1 MADRIKSGITGFDLL
16 IGGGIPAG
24 HSVMLQSPIPLENS
38 IFTYQFIKK
47 GLENYEPVLVVLSK
61 ISPQKFREYLKV
73 LGVDAKEY
81 ESNGYLKIVDWYS
94 FKSGKIVGDV
104 EDRDGVI
111 CASKDLTNIGIAINR
126 GIKALADAPVKRAVL
141 DVLSQALNFFE
152 YKRVY
157 NFAQGMVARLRDNNI
172 TSIFTVEIHAEEA
185 KILPALHGIFDGV
198 IDVKLLRERDK
209 LIRKIG
215 ILSMSGIKFDPK
227 YRDFWIEGNE
237 MVIGD
242 RKEVPKPPDNDRIP
256 KPRPSSPSKPHK
268 KLSPKAEENLKEKME
283 LVKDHPQNPDT
294 WFSLGS
300 TLLSYERNEDALLAF
315 DKVIELN
322 PHHLDVWE
330 AKGNALRALGRDEE
344 AEECFKRSLEI
355 PKEKEE
361 KETPPLEDLEREL
374 MGILEEEED
383 KAPKESELEKVE
395 FECPECGTAL
405 SEDDT
410 QCPNCGARFDEL
422 EEIPDE
428 LLVKEEEKAPEE
440 KPMPPLEITL
450 EELEKEGIEEI
461 PTPETPLEEL
471 EEEIPIPPLEIALEE
486 LEEEPI
492 EEIPE
497 PEAPLEEVEE
507 EAVEEVTLPTLETAL
522 EELEE
527 EVLEEISKPQLESA
541 LEELEQ
547 ELGKFIGEELE
558 PGEEVQVPTVLECP
572 ECGTYVEAEV
582 TSCPNCG
589 AQFVEIAEVTEPTEE
604 VTPEI
609 EVEEE
614 LEKFVGE
621 ELEPEEE
628 IQIPMVLECPEC
640 GTYVEAETTS
650 CPSCGAQFVEIAE
663 VTEPIEEVTPEI
675 EIEDE
680 LERFVREEL
689 EPEVGIEKEIEEF
702 ECPMCGGQVVSDDT
716 MCPHC
721 GVKFGVPEVGLEA
734 KLREEE
740 FEPSEF
746 PGLTNGL
753 TNGLKRGVQGLTNGL
768 TNGITN
774 GLTNGLRALR
784 SGITN
789 GVTNG
794 NGITNGIA
802 PYHKVIEKKR
812 GTLRV
817 VATITFFLL
826 LLLSPFLLRV
836 VVVPDNI
843 IIDGSFEDWSG
854 VVNNT
859 FDANVPPFPPDIDI
873 VEYRVDDRQLELSF
887 YLRVEGDMLAG
898 EPDVPSGEKHVDTV
912 HIFIDTD
919 KSPDTGYYIHYIG
932 ADYMVKIFGWNG
944 EILSSGLHSYT
955 AKEQDWNLW
964 DQVGSVSSAVHE
976 SKLETK
982 VPYNAI
988 YLNNGM
994 EVDVLFHMQSWDGFE
1009 DFSDTVISN
1018 EEGVLSITQ
1027 QGVAEEVISG
1037 KGNRLL
1043 RLDLK
1048 PLNTDI
1054 ILDELKATRTGL
1066 GTDDDISA
1074 IRLEDEM
1081 GESIATGTMSDGYAM
1096 FRPDRSFNEGQSTT
1110 LNIVV
1115 DVSGNAVAGNS
1126 IGFRIM
1132 NSSDVMTDRGAVSLK
1147 RVKPI
1152 GNRFDNGYLISTSYN
1167 VTIDGAF
1174 ADWENKTVRT
1184 DIGGDVNRAD
1194 LDILRYGVSTTEEG
1208 TAFYLKVD
1216 GEMCGGIEVPY
1227 RNRETKAEP
1236 TEPGEPGPPSP
1247 PTPPIPLPPPKTG
1260 EDLVYIFIDTIDGTG
1275 YSGGLPI
1282 GADYMIEVRGRYNQV
1297 LSKTYYEWSGT
1308 VPIEW
1313 NWTEQG
1319 SIDVGL
1325 DSVQMEIGIEWEDIG
1340 IDPLNDRFD
1349 VYFMTTDWE
1358 EGEKDYSDGE
1368 GPIAGPTRAYIGD
1381 GKSRGY
1387 DIKYHGNYDLYFEE
1401 STGEVLFETKDGFY
1415 LSWRLP
1421 QELNWEDENGEMIPM
1436 ANLKS
1441 LDLEI
1446 QSAIAY
1452 WIDVYTNAKVS
1463 VEYLFNDNLLKE
1475 NIVIEEEIS
1484 KPNNLD
1490 GWKYLSMEMPIEFSD
1505 DLKILTNGIHNEIGL
1520 ITSNDIDFY
1529 SGGHVV
1535 YTIEAPVAID
1545 AKGNSIECEYII
1557 TEDSAKMLILRCP
1570 SNWLETAVYP
1580 VRIDPSIT
1588 YYTLETDDYVNDW
1601 DIFGSDVEVGD
1612 FNGDGY
1618 ADVLSGAE
1626 RNDQDYNDGGR
1637 AYIFFGPFTGNV
1649 ASPDVTLAF
1658 ATANWQRY
1666 GSSVGVGDF
1675 NHDGYDDAIVVGND
1689 VDVCIKNGSST
1700 LSGIYTTPD
1709 VKVSPVTSWSSFGTS
1724 LGAGNFNGDN
1734 NDDLVIGA
1742 PEHSSENG
1750 KVYIYY
1756 YDSTDWGDGTI
1767 DDPPD
1772 DTLQSQSNSGIMYF
1786 FGYSLVI
1793 GNFYSGGLDDIA
1805 VGEPYYDF
1813 SGGGDIIGR
1822 VNLFDGDVIDDN
1834 GNNPD
1839 GPSNYINNPQ
1849 GSPAGFLDQ
1858 FGHSIAAGD
1867 FNPSTTTYDFDDLV
1881 VGEPGYDGGT
1891 TTNEGHAYIF
1901 TCDDDIAGWQ
1911 TNNPTPS
1918 DIANPEGSNGNGDQ
1932 FGYAVGAGDVYGDG
1946 VEDFFI
1952 GSPNSDNN
1960 GPENGTVYIF
1970 DCDGSSI
1977 LTTYNDSQ
1985 NGTSGGERLGW
1996 SVSGGKY
2003 SNDSLYT
2010 LVAGAPFWDDNSPSY
2025 SDAGRVWV
2033 IQIPEFQNFVLPIG
2047 IMITIFVIYRKRST
2061 RKKRN

>member
-1 MADRIKSGITGFDLL
+1 MAKRIKSGITGFDLL

-38 IFTYQFIKK
+38 IFTYQYIKK

-73 LGVDAKEY
+73 LGVDAREY
-81 ESNGYLKIVDWYS
+81 ENNGYLKIVDWYS

-172 TSIFTVEIHAEEA
+172 TSIFTVEIHADEE
-185 KILPALHGIFDGV
+185 KTLPALHGIFDGV
-198 IDVKLLRERDK
+198 IDVKLLREKDK

-242 RKEVPKPPDNDRIP
+242 RKELLKPPDNDRIP
-256 KPRPSSPSKPHK
+256 KPKPPSPSKPPK
-268 KLSPKAEENLKEKME
+268 KLSTKAEKNLKEKME

-300 TLLSYERNEDALLAF
+300 ALLTYERNEDALLAF

-322 PHHLDVWE
+322 PHHLKVWE
-330 AKGNALRALGRDEE
+330 AKGNALRALGRNEE

-361 KETPPLEDLEREL
+361 EEPTPLEDLEREL
-374 MGILEEEED
+374 SGILEEEE
-383 KAPKESELEKVE
+383 KEPPPTESELEKVE
-395 FECPECGTAL
+395 LVCPECGTAL
-405 SEDDT
+405 GEDDIL
-410 QCPNCGARFDEL
+410 CPNCGTRFDEL

-428 LLVKEEEKAPEE
+428 LLAKEEEKAPEE
-440 KPMPPLEITL
+440 IPTPPLEITL
-450 EELEKEGIEEI
+450 EELEAEPVEEI
-461 PTPETPLEEL
+461 PK
-471 EEEIPIPPLEIALEE
+471 
-486 LEEEPI
+486 
-492 EEIPE
+492 

-507 EAVEEVTLPTLETAL
+507 EISLPKLETAL

-527 EVLEEISKPQLESA
+527 EVLEEISKPQLETA

-547 ELGKFIGEELE
+547 ELGKFVGEEPE
-558 PGEEVQVPTVLECP
+558 PEEEVQLPKILECP
-572 ECGTYVEAEV
+572 ECGAYVEADV

-589 AQFVEIAEVTEPTEE
+589 AQFAEISEVTEPTEE
-604 VTPEI
+604 EKPEI
-609 EVEEE
+609 EIEEE

-621 ELEPEEE
+621 KLEPEEE
-628 IQIPMVLECPEC
+628 VQVPMVLECPEC
-640 GTYVEAETTS
+640 GTYVEAEATS
-650 CPSCGAQFVEIAE
+650 CPKCGAQFVEIAVE
-663 VTEPIEEVTPEI
+663 TEPTEEVTPEI
-675 EIEDE
+675 ELEDE
-680 LERFVREEL
+680 FEKFVREAL
-689 EPEVGIEKEIEEF
+689 EPEIGLEKEIEEY
-702 ECPMCGGQVVSDDT
+702 ECPMCGSQVVSDDT
-716 MCPHC
+716 MCPNC
-721 GVKFGVPEVGLEA
+721 GVKFGIPEVGLET

-753 TNGLKRGVQGLTNGL
+753 TNGLRRGVRGVTNGL

-794 NGITNGIA
+794 NGITNGIT
-802 PYHKVIEKKR
+802 PYHKVMDKKR
-812 GTLRV
+812 GTIRV
-817 VATITFFLL
+817 VATIAFFLL

-854 VVNNT
+854 VLNNT
-859 FDANVPPFPPDIDI
+859 FDTNIPPFPPDIDI

-898 EPDVPSGEKHVDTV
+898 EPDVPGGEKHVDTV

-919 KSPDTGYYIHYIG
+919 KSSETGYYIHYIG

-944 EILSSGLHSYT
+944 EVLTSSLHRYT
-955 AKEQDWNLW
+955 AEDQDWNLW
-964 DQVGSVSSAVHE
+964 EQIGSVSSAVHE

-982 VPYNAI
+982 VSYNAI
-988 YLNNGM
+988 YLKNGM
-994 EVDVLFHMQSWDGFE
+994 KVDVLFHTQSWDGFE
-1009 DFSDTVISN
+1009 DFSDTIISN
-1018 EEGVLSITQ
+1018 EEGILSITQ
-1027 QGVAEEVISG
+1027 QGEAKEVISG
-1037 KGNRLL
+1037 KGNKLVRLE
-1043 RLDLK
+1043 LK
-1048 PLNTDI
+1048 PLNADI
-1054 ILDELKATRTGL
+1054 ILDELKAARTGL
-1066 GTDDDISA
+1066 GTDGDISR
-1074 IRLEDEM
+1074 IMLEDEM
-1081 GESIATGTMSDGYAM
+1081 GESIATGTMSDGYAI
-1096 FRPDRSFNEGQSTT
+1096 FRPDKLLNEGQSTIFY
-1110 LNIVV
+1110 IVA

-1132 NSSDVMTDRGAVSLK
+1132 NSSDVITDKGTVSLK
-1147 RVKPI
+1147 RIKPV
-1152 GNRFDNGYLISTSYN
+1152 GNRVDTCYLIGTPYN

-1184 DIGGDVNRAD
+1184 DISGDVNRAD

-1216 GEMCGGIEVPY
+1216 GEICGGIEVPY
-1227 RNRETKAEP
+1227 RNIETMPEP

-1247 PTPPIPLPPPKTG
+1247 PAPPIPLPPPKTG
-1260 EDLVYIFIDTIDGTG
+1260 EDLVYIFIDTIEGTG

-1282 GADYMIEVRGRYNQV
+1282 GADYMIEVKGRYNQV
-1297 LSKTYYEWSGT
+1297 LSKTYYKWSGT
-1308 VPIEW
+1308 IPIEW

-1340 IDPLNDRFD
+1340 INPLNDRFD
-1349 VYFMTTDWE
+1349 VYFLTTDWE
-1358 EGEKDYSDGE
+1358 EREKDYSNGE
-1368 GPIAGPTRAYIGD
+1368 GPIEGPTRAYISD

-1401 STGEVLFETKDGFY
+1401 GTGEVLFETKDGFY

-1436 ANLKS
+1436 ANLKL

-1452 WIDVYTNAKVS
+1452 WLDVYTNSKVS

-1484 KPNNLD
+1484 ISNNFE

-1529 SGGHVV
+1529 SDGHLV

-1557 TEDSAKMLILRCP
+1557 TEEPARMLVLRCP

-1588 YYTLETDDYVNDW
+1588 YFTLETDDYINNW

-1649 ASPDVTLAF
+1649 TSPNVTLAF

-1666 GSSVGVGDF
+1666 GSTVGVGDF
-1675 NHDGYDDAIVVGND
+1675 NNDGYDEAIVVGND

-1709 VKVSPVTSWSSFGTS
+1709 IKVSPVTSWSSFGTS

-1742 PEHSSENG
+1742 PEHSSQNG

-1772 DTLQSQSNSGIMYF
+1772 DTLQSVSNTGIMYF
-1786 FGYSLVI
+1786 FGYSLAI
-1793 GNFYSGGLDDIA
+1793 GNFYSGPLDDIV
-1805 VGEPYYDF
+1805 VGEPYYDS

-1834 GNNPD
+1834 GSNPD
-1839 GPSNYINNPQ
+1839 GPSNYIDNPQ
-1849 GSPAGFLDQ
+1849 GPPAGFLDQ

-1867 FNPSTTTYDFDDLV
+1867 FNPYTTTYDFDDLI
-1881 VGEPGYDGGT
+1881 VGEPGYDGGS
-1891 TTNEGHAYIF
+1891 TTNEGRAYIF
-1901 TCDDDIAGWQ
+1901 TCDDDSAGWQ
-1911 TNNPTPS
+1911 TNNPIPT
-1918 DIANPEGSNGNGDQ
+1918 DIANPEGSNGDGDQ
-1932 FGYAVGAGDVYGDG
+1932 FGYAVGAGDVYSDG

-1952 GSPNSDNN
+1952 GAPSSDNN
-1960 GPENGTVYIF
+1960 GPENGAVYIF

-1977 LTTYNDSQ
+1977 QTTYNDSQ
-1985 NGTSGGERLGW
+1985 NGTSGGEMLGW

-2003 SNDSLYT
+2003 INDSLYN
-2010 LVAGAPFWDDNSPSY
+2010 LIAGAPYWDDNSPSY

-2033 IQIPEFQNFVLPIG
+2033 IQIPEFRDFVIPTG